1 MFTAGVASPKVCRNI
16 FNSPSIGL
24 LVVYGFQ
31 TVSRHVDFTV
41 QVQCFLAEKLQT
53 ATAHAAEVVVAADAS
68 RPNRLQVVTRW
79 VANPADG
86 SVQEALSV

>member
-1 MFTAGVASPKVCRNI
+1 M
-16 FNSPSIGL
+16 
-24 LVVYGFQ
+24 YGFQ
-31 TVSRHVDFTV
+31 TVSRHVDFTA